1 MKKSYEMDMCNGPV
15 LKKMLIFTLPLIFSS
30 NLQLLFNAADIVV
43 IGKFAGDNS
52 MGAVGANT
60 ALINLLTNAFIGLSV
75 GANVL
80 ASRKYGAKKYDELKK
95 TVHTAMALSVISGI
109 FLTIIGCI
117 FALVFLEWMMTPED
131 IIGLASVYLRIL
143 FLGMPAMMVYNFGAA
158 ILRSIG
164 DTKRPLYFLMI
175 SGVLN
180 VLLNLLFVIVFKMDV
195 AGVALATI
203 CSQYLSAFLVVR
215 CMIKEKGPIN
225 LVLKDL
231 RVHREQ
237 LFGILRVGF
246 PAGCQGVIFALSNV
260 VIQSSINSFGKICV
274 SGNAAAQSIEGFI
287 YISMN
292 SFYQAAISFTSQNVG
307 AGRYDRIKK
316 ITASAL
322 VSVIITGVVLGWTAY
337 LMGDKLMAIYTD
349 SNEVII
355 AGLGRMRVIAT
366 TYALC
371 GVMDVL
377 VGILRGLGYSVIP
390 MIVSLIGACGLR
402 LLWLG
407 TVFKMEQFHT
417 EFNVYVSYPIS
428 WIVTI
433 LAHVITLLIIAKKI
447 KKSLAENKVLLGND

>member
-15 LKKMLIFTLPLIFSS
+15 LKKMLIFTLTLIFSS

-117 FALVFLEWMMTPED
+117 FAPVFLEWMMTPED

>member
-117 FALVFLEWMMTPED
+117 FAPVFLEWMMTPED

-377 VGILRGLGYSVIP
+377 VGILRGLGYSVMP

>member
-117 FALVFLEWMMTPED
+117 FAPVFLEWMMTPED

-407 TVFKMEQFHT
+407 TVFKMDQFHT

>member
-117 FALVFLEWMMTPED
+117 FAPLFLKWMMTPED

-215 CMIKEKGPIN
+215 CMMKEKGPIN
-225 LVLKDL
+225 LVLRDL

-407 TVFKMEQFHT
+407 TVFKMDQFHT

>member
-117 FALVFLEWMMTPED
+117 FAPVFLEWMMTPED

-447 KKSLAENKVLLGND
+447 KKSLAENKVL

>member
-117 FALVFLEWMMTPED
+117 FAPVFLEWMMTPED